1 MAHFVTSI
9 YRASAIAEWWLDDA
23 GVQLCSL
30 YAKPTVTPFVTEL
43 TPCERE
49 GEWGML
55 INAVL

>member
-1 MAHFVTSI
+1 MAHLVTSI
-9 YRASAIAEWWLDDA
+9 SRASAIAEWWLDDA

-43 TPCERE
+43 MPCE